1 MPISASMDFGMMTPD
16 ALPRFRIAERI
27 VASRSAGRNVVI
39 MDYLSIAPVSR
50 ETLDIGAA
58 CPYMTAL

>member
-1 MPISASMDFGMMTPD
+1 MAISASMDFGMMTPD

-27 VASRSAGRNVVI
+27 VTPGSGGHNVVI

-50 ETLDIGAA
+50 ETLDRAA
-58 CPYMTAL
+58 KRP